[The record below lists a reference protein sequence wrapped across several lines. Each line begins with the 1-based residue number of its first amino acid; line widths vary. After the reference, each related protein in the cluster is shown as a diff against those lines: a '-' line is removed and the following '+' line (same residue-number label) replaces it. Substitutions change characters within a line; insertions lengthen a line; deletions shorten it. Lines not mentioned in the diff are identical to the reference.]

1 MLPDT
6 ELVQEGVIDA
16 TYGGD
21 YFWANNAQAERCL
34 CRGGRWNGGSGA
46 GVFNAYLSNPRS
58 YSYSSLGGRSALIE

>member
-34 CRGGRWNGGSGA
+34 SRGGGWSYGSDA
-46 GVFNAYLSNPRS
+46 GVFRANMSDPRS
-58 YSYSSLGGRSALIE
+58 NSYSSLGGRSALIE